1 MSKQPHEQDEQ
12 KASSGA
18 ESATSG
24 EGGKGG
30 PPGRRRSRRYDKASQ
45 EKAARGQAAASRA
58 SGEARPEVAKGA
70 GDESAASGQADRS
83 GKQATDKPAGGQA
96 DQSGK
101 PATTDKPTGGQP
113 DQSGKPAADKPAGG
127 QPEQSGKPAADK
139 PAGGQP
145 EQSGKPAADKPSGS
159 QADKGARKEEKKAEP
174 AKGSA
179 SSSSAP
185 GKDGKQDRT
194 PASRPVSGGSGGASS
209 ASRPSAGGG
218 DGKRSKTG
226 VVALVLVILLAI
238 AAALFGWQAWQKL
251 DAQQARIAELES
263 RTDQAATATDLAD
276 LQERFEAA
284 ESDREA
290 ALEEAI
296 ESLQGEFADYRG
308 EVDDT
313 LDQVLAEL
321 ASEQQTDERDW
332 LHAEAAYLLRLANQ
346 RLQLER
352 DVEGAAAL
360 LRTADARLHEA
371 DNPALVPVRREIA
384 SELAALDAV
393 PRVDRTGLW
402 LALNAQQEQIAGQP
416 LAQDV
421 EEIVA
426 DARLEEAPSGAW
438 QQQLSRFGQELKDL
452 VTVRHHDEALEA
464 LISPEQES
472 YLRQSVRLV
481 IEQAQLALLKEE
493 AELFEASL
501 DKALTLIEG
510 YYDTDASGVQSVL
523 QRLRE
528 LKGEAV
534 RPELPDISGSQQ
546 ALATFIERRFES
558 RQGDEA

>member
-24 EGGKGG
+24 EGGKGS

-45 EKAARGQAAASRA
+45 EKGARGQAAASKA
-58 SGEARPEVAKGA
+58 SGEARPEAAKGA
-70 GDESAASGQADRS
+70 GDESAASGKADRSGKQTTDKPTGDQPDRSGKQATDKPTGGQADQS
-83 GKQATDKPAGGQA
+83 GKQATDKPAGGQ
-96 DQSGK
+96 
-101 PATTDKPTGGQP
+101 P
-113 DQSGKPAADKPAGG
+113 DQSGKQATDKPAGG
-127 QPEQSGKPAADK
+127 QPDRSGKQAV
-139 PAGGQP
+139 
-145 EQSGKPAADKPSGS
+145 DKPSGS
-159 QADKGARKEEKKAEP
+159 QADKGGKQEEKKAEP

-179 SSSSAP
+179 SSSAAP

-209 ASRPSAGGG
+209 APRPSGGG
-218 DGKRSKTG
+218 DGKGGKTG

-251 DAQQARIAELES
+251 DAQQARIGELES
-263 RTDQAATATDLAD
+263 RTSEAATATDLAD

-284 ESDREA
+284 ESEREA

-296 ESLQGEFADYRG
+296 ETLQGEFADYRG

-321 ASEQQTDERDW
+321 ASEQETDERDW

-360 LRTADARLHEA
+360 LRTADARLREA
-371 DNPALVPVRREIA
+371 DNPALVPVRREIS